1 MKYFKDVL
9 RKFRANL
16 SYFFDKKEIRYT
28 KKDLINI
35 NKIYK
40 IACLINKDINNKLNT
55 HQIFSD
61 KILKLIIQKNLL
73 NFLQRGFIQQMFF
86 IHNRLFIIFELLELF
101 NNRKWYYWK
110 KLIKED
116 GIGNPVRFFLYPYS
130 SGNKIHQTYHLKKF
144 YDFSKFD
151 LRNLNNVVEFG
162 GGYGNMAKIFKKK
175 INPKLNYIIFDTKEV
190 SLLQYY
196 YLKKS
201 NVKVTINKF
210 KKKNVSLISNLNL
223 FESTI
228 NNFNINDKTLFIA
241 NWSLSEVPL
250 AFRKKLNFLINKL
263 DYQIISY
270 QNNFEKIDNTKYFE
284 KVMKINQKKNR
295 FSSIKKMKSKSNNY
309 YLFSCS
315 KAK

>member
-16 SYFFDKKEIRYT
+16 SYFFNKKEKRYT
-28 KKDLINI
+28 KKDLLNI

-40 IACLINKDINNKLNT
+40 IACLINKNKNNKLST

-61 KILKLIIQKNLL
+61 KIQNLIIQKNLL

-110 KLIKED
+110 KLIAED
-116 GIGNPVRFFLYPYS
+116 NIGNPVKFFLYPYS

-144 YDFSKFD
+144 CDFSKFD
-151 LRNLNNVVEFG
+151 LKNLNNVVEFG

-175 INPKLNYIIFDTKEV
+175 INPELNYIIFDTKEV
-190 SLLQYY
+190 NLLQYY

-201 NVKVTINKF
+201 NVKVTINKY
-210 KKKNVSLISNLNL
+210 KKKNVSLISNLDL
-223 FESTI
+223 FESI
-228 NNFNINDKTLFIA
+228 IKNLNNNDKTLFIA
-241 NWSLSEVPL
+241 NWSISEVPL

-270 QNNFEKIDNTKYFE
+270 QNNFEKIDNIKYFE
-284 KVMKINQKKNR
+284 KVRKINQKKNR
-295 FSSIKKMKSKSNNY
+295 FSTIEKMKSKPDNY

-315 KAK
+315 KVK